1 MHSPQTAMFP
11 LTLKRLNDQ
20 VVSVN
25 TAQGEHVGNLKR
37 VGGVWKF
44 KAVGYGA
51 GGDVMPGHGPLTHQH
66 NMAFAVW
73 DEALICAQLA
83 RL

>member
-1 MHSPQTAMFP
+1 MFP

-20 VVSVN
+20 VFGVI

-37 VGGVWKF
+37 VGGLWKF
-44 KAVGYGA
+44 KAVGYSE

-66 NMAFAVW
+66 NLTFTEFDAPH
-73 DEALICAQLA
+73 ICAQLA
-83 RL
+83 AL